1 MLKHLLWV
9 GLTSTVFVGCATTNT
24 VKQQENLAL
33 LQNKVWIMTHIGT
46 TEYTQ
51 KTDSPVIQFGSD
63 LRVSG
68 ADGCNR
74 VMGYYAVKDYHLNL
88 GEIASTKML
97 CPNNTDV
104 VAKYNTAL
112 KQVMGY
118 QVYAKTLKLVDK
130 YGNVVLQYK
139 TP

>member
-9 GLTSTVFVGCATTNT
+9 GLTSTVFVGCSTTNT

-33 LQNKVWIMTHIGT
+33 LQNKAWVMTHIGT

-51 KTDSPVIQFGSD
+51 KADSPVIQFGSD

-68 ADGCNR
+68 SDGCNR
-74 VMGYYAVKDYHLNL
+74 VMGNYAVKDYHLNL